1 MHGRPLELVNGLP
14 SVGQGKVEGEV
25 VLVAH
30 RRRVAREPRRCKFL
44 GLRAILHHEGVKY
57 IIPVIMTWAF
67 ARVTRWSKGSSCT
80 TQSTH
85 TTTCCV
91 WKNLESE
98 HE

>member
-30 RRRVAREPRRCKFL
+30 RRRVARDSRRCKFL

-57 IIPVIMTWAF
+57 IIPQ
-67 ARVTRWSKGSSCT
+67 SKTMAGVPAAGAVVLAAINPDERAT
-80 TQSTH
+80 
-85 TTTCCV
+85 
-91 WKNLESE
+91 LAE
-98 HE
+98 

>member
-44 GLRAILHHEGVKY
+44 GLRAILHHEGIKY
-57 IIPVIMTWAF
+57 IIPVLSRVRWAHIQLD
-67 ARVTRWSKGSSCT
+67 TPW
-80 TQSTH
+80 
-85 TTTCCV
+85 
-91 WKNLESE
+91 
-98 HE
+98 